1 MKNIQNDRV
10 YRGDEAVAD
19 EEEGCEW
26 RGVGRTRRFWMSSE
40 VASELE
46 FPSTLLLSI
55 TSSCFS
61 ASPDFAR

>member
-19 EEEGCEW
+19 EEEGC
-26 RGVGRTRRFWMSSE
+26 VGRTRRFWMSSE
-40 VASELE
+40 VASGLE